1 LVEDLVLKLKEER
14 REQLRKDQSI
24 VCALRKMR
32 GSMAKVITNEGL
44 TKISIAS
51 VSPFQFSV
59 TFLSSSSDLSKYMEN
74 KPSDLSTDLGS
85 SGGS

>member
-1 LVEDLVLKLKEER
+1 VSLVEGLELKLKGGR

-24 VCALRKMR
+24 PWALT
-32 GSMAKVITNEGL
+32 MARVVAYERL

-59 TFLSSSSDLSKYMEN
+59 TFLSSSSDLSKYREN

>member
-1 LVEDLVLKLKEER
+1 MSFVEGLVLKLKEER
-14 REQLRKDQSI
+14 REQLRKDPSI
-24 VCALRKMR
+24 PWAL
-32 GSMAKVITNEGL
+32 KVGRVVAYEGL

-59 TFLSSSSDLSKYMEN
+59 TFLSSSSDLSRYMVN

>member
-1 LVEDLVLKLKEER
+1 
-14 REQLRKDQSI
+14 
-24 VCALRKMR
+24 
-32 GSMAKVITNEGL
+32 MAKVVTDEGL